1 MLQSTL
7 GLHGQWQML
16 ATSTLLKCKVRP
28 AKYTWCKVHIW
39 CKGTCKLQTA
49 VERVEVHGTHSA
61 SSTLL
66 WLLTVQSPPCK
77 AYGEKY
83 ILQNYKVHN
92 TKCTA
97 LTIQCNLPGHLITKS
112 AHYPRLSGT
121 ASYTKHTLQS
131 TQCKPGLQQTHIA
144 QSTHSAQFRRWESGD
159 YDISDEW
166 CHLVDLASMTVLWGW
181 DMGIGIILE
190 DQNRALSTWIHTT
203 DQEDKFWFCDQY
215 FQPSSKG
222 IKMVRFTDN
231 FNWKAQCFY
240 FFLLIINF
248 HVSL

>member
-144 QSTHSAQFRRWESGD
+144 QSTHSAQFRR
-159 YDISDEW
+159 
-166 CHLVDLASMTVLWGW
+166 
-181 DMGIGIILE
+181 
-190 DQNRALSTWIHTT
+190 
-203 DQEDKFWFCDQY
+203 
-215 FQPSSKG
+215 
-222 IKMVRFTDN
+222 
-231 FNWKAQCFY
+231 
-240 FFLLIINF
+240 
-248 HVSL
+248 